1 MPVHEENP
9 IIKNEVVKEKIRE
22 LILYND
28 EVNTFDFVIETL
40 VNVCGHDP
48 VQAEQCTFIAHY
60 KGECGVK
67 SGTLL
72 ELRPVKNEMITRK
85 LTVSIK

>member
-1 MPVHEENP
+1 MSAHKANPV
-9 IIKNEVVKEKIRE
+9 IKNEVVKEKVRE

-28 EVNTFDFVIETL
+28 EVNTFDCVIETL
-40 VNVCGHDP
+40 IDVCGHDP
-48 VQAEQCTFIAHY
+48 VQAEQCTLIAHY
-60 KGECGVK
+60 KGKCGVK

-72 ELRPVKNEMITRK
+72 ELRPVKNELITRK

>member
-28 EVNTFDFVIETL
+28 EVNTFDYVIETL
-40 VNVCGHDP
+40 INVCGHDP

-60 KGECGVK
+60 KGKCGVM

-72 ELRPVKNEMITRK
+72 ELKPVKNEMIARK

>member
-1 MPVHEENP
+1 MSAHKVNPV
-9 IIKNEVVKEKIRE
+9 IKNDVVKEKLRE

-40 VNVCGHDP
+40 IDVCGHDP
-48 VQAEQCTFIAHY
+48 VQAEQCTLIAHF
-60 KGECGVK
+60 KGKCGVK
-67 SGTLL
+67 SGTLK
-72 ELRPVKNEMITRK
+72 ELKPIKDEMINRK

>member
-1 MPVHEENP
+1 MSTEKLQPVRN
-9 IIKNEVVKEKIRE
+9 IKEKDEALKE

-40 VNVCGHDP
+40 MDVCEHDQT
-48 VQAEQCTFIAHY
+48 QAEQCAMIAHY
-60 KGECGVK
+60 KGKCPVK
-67 SGTLL
+67 SGTFADLKPL
-72 ELRPVKNEMITRK
+72 KEEMTRRK